1 MDKTIGLILAGGVGS
16 RLSVL
21 ATSRA
26 KPAVP
31 FGGIYRIIDFSLSNA
46 INSGINHLGVLTQY
60 KPLSL
65 MEHIGN
71 GEPWGFIGRTRGAK
85 ILPPRTGDKASDW
98 YRGTADAVRQ
108 NLDFINDHEN
118 CDTVLILSGDHIYH
132 MDYSAMIRQHRQ
144 TGADL
149 TIAMMEV
156 PLEDA
161 RHFGIA
167 EVDDTLR
174 LVSWEEKPAI
184 PRSNLASM
192 GIYAFSLKF
201 LEEAFYQCSGVDF
214 GKHIIPFAYQN
225 AKTYAWKFKGYW
237 RDVGTIKA
245 YWQANLDLLT
255 PASGLSP
262 EEWHIYT
269 NLDEAFRIG
278 DRPPTYIGRQAQ
290 VENSLISQGCTIEGT
305 VINSVL
311 SPGVWVQKN
320 AVIRDSVVMNNCEVS
335 ANAVVD
341 RAIIDKNVVIHEG
354 VRLGHGEI
362 SGPNQDF
369 PHILEAG
376 LTLVG
381 KNASIPEKC
390 TVGRHCIIW
399 PETTAEEFMKKE
411 VPAGT
416 TVLSDKYESFQE
428 HEAVQKEQ
436 A

>member
-1 MDKTIGLILAGGVGS
+1 MERTTGLILAGGVGS

-21 ATSRA
+21 ATARA

-46 INSGINHLGVLTQY
+46 INSGLNHLGVLTQY

-71 GEPWGFIGRTRGAK
+71 GEPWGFIGRTRGVK

-108 NLDFINDHEN
+108 NLSFITDHDN

-132 MDYSAMIRQHRQ
+132 MDYSAMVRQHRE

-167 EVDDTLR
+167 EVDDR
-174 LVSWEEKPAI
+174 MRIVSWEEKPAI

-192 GIYAFSLKF
+192 GIYVFSLKF

-214 GKHIIPFAYQN
+214 GKHIIPFAYEN
-225 AKTYAWKFKGYW
+225 AKTYAWRFSGYW
-237 RDVGTIKA
+237 RDVGTIRA
-245 YWQANLDLLT
+245 YWQANLDLLR
-255 PASGLSP
+255 PESGLQP
-262 EEWHIYT
+262 ERWQIYT
-269 NLDEAFRIG
+269 NTDETSRVG
-278 DRPPTYIGRQAQ
+278 DRPPSYVGRHAH
-290 VENSLISQGCTIEGT
+290 VENSLISQGCMIDGT

-320 AVIRDSVVMNNCEVS
+320 AIVRDSVVMNNCEVS
-335 ANAVVD
+335 AHAVVD

-354 VRLGHGEI
+354 AHLGTGDI
-362 SGPNQDF
+362 TSPNQEF
-369 PHILEAG
+369 PQILEAG
-376 LTLVG
+376 LSLVG
-381 KNASIPEKC
+381 KNASIPKNC
-390 TVGRHCIIW
+390 TIGRHCIIW
-399 PETTAEEFMKKE
+399 PETATDEFMARDI
-411 VPAGT
+411 PCGT
-416 TVLSDKYESFQE
+416 TVISDKHESY
-428 HEAVQKEQ
+428 HEPEVQKEH